1 MKILVLGATGRVGSF
16 LVDLLLE
23 AKCEVIAFV
32 RDEQKITIRHEAL
45 TVLKGNTLNEKDLN
59 LALENVDGVISALNT
74 GGENILSKTMEILIP
89 LLEMKKIDRIV
100 TIGTAGILQSRVD
113 PTVLRYLSSESKR
126 KSTTAATDH
135 EKAYNLLNGS
145 QLNWTIVCPTYL
157 PDGPVTKNIR
167 VEKDFLPIGGES
179 ITTGDTAFFAF
190 KEFFEC
196 NFSKS
201 RVGICNEKS

>member
-1 MKILVLGATGRVGSF
+1 MKILLLGATGRVGSF

-23 AKCEVIAFV
+23 AKCEVIALV
-32 RDEQKITIRHEAL
+32 RDEQKIAIHHEAL

-59 LALENVDGVISALNT
+59 VALENVDGVISALNT
-74 GGENILSKTMEILIP
+74 GGENILSKTMGLLIP
-89 LLEMKKIDRIV
+89 LLELKKISRIV

-113 PTVLRYLSSESKR
+113 STILRYKSSESKR

-135 EKAYNLLNGS
+135 EKAYNLLNES
-145 QLNWTIVCPTYL
+145 LLDWTIVCPTYL
-157 PDGPVTKNIR
+157 PDGPITKNINA
-167 VEKDFLPIGGES
+167 EKNYLPIDGQR

-201 RVGICNEKS
+201 RVGICN

>member
-1 MKILVLGATGRVGSF
+1 MKILLLGATGRVGSF

-23 AKCEVIAFV
+23 AKCEVIALV
-32 RDEQKITIRHEAL
+32 RDEQKIAIHHEAL

-59 LALENVDGVISALNT
+59 VALENVDGVISALNT
-74 GGENILSKTMEILIP
+74 GGENILSKTMGLLIP
-89 LLEMKKIDRIV
+89 LLELKKISRIV

-113 PTVLRYLSSESKR
+113 STILRYKSSESKR

-135 EKAYNLLNGS
+135 EKAYNLLNES
-145 QLNWTIVCPTYL
+145 LLDWTIVCPTYL
-157 PDGPVTKNIR
+157 PDGPITKNINA
-167 VEKDFLPIGGES
+167 EKNYLPFDGQR

-201 RVGICNEKS
+201 RVGICN

>member
-1 MKILVLGATGRVGSF
+1 MKILLLGATGRVGSF

-23 AKCEVIAFV
+23 AKCEVIALV
-32 RDEQKITIRHEAL
+32 RDEQKITIKHEAL

-74 GGENILSKTMEILIP
+74 GGENILSKTMGLLIP

-113 PTVLRYLSSESKR
+113 PTILRYKSSESKR

-135 EKAYNLLNGS
+135 EQAYNLLNES

-157 PDGPVTKNIR
+157 PDGPISKNIQA
-167 VEKDFLPIGGES
+167 EKDYLPIDGNR

-196 NFSKS
+196 KFNKS
-201 RVGICNEKS
+201 RVGICN

>member
-1 MKILVLGATGRVGSF
+1 MKILLLGATGRVGSF

-23 AKCEVIAFV
+23 AKCEVIALV
-32 RDEQKITIRHEAL
+32 RDEQKITINHEAL
-45 TVLKGNTLNEKDLN
+45 TVLKGNTLNENDLN

-74 GGENILSKTMEILIP
+74 GSENILSRTMGLLIP
-89 LLEMKKIDRIV
+89 LLEMKKIGRIV

-113 PTVLRYLSSESKR
+113 PTILRYLSSESKR

-135 EKAYNLLNGS
+135 EKAFNLLNHS
-145 QLNWTIVCPTYL
+145 QINWTIVCPTYL
-157 PDGPVTKNIR
+157 PDGPITKDIR
-167 VEKDFLPIGGES
+167 AEKNYLPIDGQR

-196 NFSKS
+196 NFSNS
-201 RVGICNEKS
+201 RVGICN